1 VQQKETG
8 SLPPPV
14 LCNIRLQDLTD
25 TSRFLDLY
33 AQASHAGLIGNSEA
47 ERLTFVGLAQ
57 HVLTYRPQNA
67 GGLFR
72 QLLVR
77 RRFHFVTQEDE
88 DTAQQRLK
96 HHLYEKG
103 LSVPQRATG

>member
-57 HVLTYRPQNA
+57 HVLTYRPENA

-72 QLLVR
+72 QLPSRPGGVGR
-77 RRFHFVTQEDE
+77 D
-88 DTAQQRLK
+88 
-96 HHLYEKG
+96 YP
-103 LSVPQRATG
+103 PQGR

>member
-1 VQQKETG
+1 MQQKETG
-8 SLPPPV
+8 SLPPPL
-14 LCNIRLQDLTD
+14 LCNIRQQDLTD
-25 TSRFLDLY
+25 TSRLLDLY

-57 HVLTYRPQNA
+57 HVLTYRPENA

-72 QLLVR
+72 QLLVQR
-77 RRFHFVTQEDE
+77 HFHFVTQEDE